1 MSPPAW
7 FAIECRASIRI
18 QAAVRG
24 MLERDGAANV
34 TRYTAYTMY
43 TAKPH
48 QPPFARETFAV
59 DKLLYE

>member
-1 MSPPAW
+1 
-7 FAIECRASIRI
+7 
-18 QAAVRG
+18 

-59 DKLLYE
+59 DKLLYECVKIEQVETIDTTANDYA